1 MFDWKNSSCEFV
13 IKLKREHSC
22 DSDGPKVALSFFQPI
37 PFTMALRHN
46 VLLFLC
52 ILPFAKALYKQWIPD
67 TNFENATNWDK
78 GSVPCGNDQVVFL
91 AQMKVSVY
99 VETAHTITGMS
110 LPVDGELILAS
121 GAGFT
126 VREGGDP
133 GCGSGVMAHFKDP
146 ESRKW
151 FDPSLW
157 VAATTIDDLHRGTY
171 QFSVHEESVPCQ
183 YDNVVF
189 REATSFSVDVS
200 SDHDVPVKSVSV
212 LGKKF
217 TSSSEFSQYLSSSS
231 GKLQFHGSSSLK
243 VGGSGCDDITGCICD
258 NSGNRDRI
266 CSNVKCDSLE
276 CKKPLHPVGH
286 CCEVCGSVVN
296 VQFSLSFNFESY
308 RQRLQ
313 HLFLSQHKY
322 ESIQMAL
329 SKVSKEQRLLRV
341 IPFGA
346 TQEIQ
351 VVLLDQKTGQE
362 AGKLAEAL
370 ARDVVQDVHN
380 HGLNIGISSAEFQAS
395 SGASSSEVAGNS
407 AGVVVGAVL
416 GSLLGVGLLAAVVML
431 YRRGIIEIPTM
442 PSIPSLSKWKNSSEI
457 GELGGP
463 LDNGFDNPM
472 FDKPTVM
479 PEEPG
484 LYGTEM
490 INSITLTQSGV
501 HFVNPVYDETD
512 FNAWMVQYQ
521 LIWWGMWWQNNM
533 NKT

>member
-1 MFDWKNSSCEFV
+1 
-13 IKLKREHSC
+13 
-22 DSDGPKVALSFFQPI
+22 
-37 PFTMALRHN
+37 MALRHN

-52 ILPFAKALYKQWIPD
+52 ILPFANTLYKQWIPD

-91 AQMKVSVY
+91 AQRKVSVY

-133 GCGSGVMAHFKDP
+133 GCGSGVTAHFKDP

-183 YDNVVF
+183 YDDVVF
-189 REATSFSVDVS
+189 REGTSFRVDVS

-217 TSSSEFSQYLSSSS
+217 TSSSEFSQYLSSNS

-243 VGGSGCDDITGCICD
+243 VGGSSCDDSTGCICD

-286 CCEVCGSVVN
+286 CCDVCGAVVN
-296 VQFSLSFNFESY
+296 VQFSSSFNFESY

-351 VVLLDQKTGQE
+351 VLLLDQKTGQE
-362 AGKLAEAL
+362 TGKLAEAL

-395 SGASSSEVAGNS
+395 SGASSSEAAGNS
-407 AGVVVGAVL
+407 AGVMVGAVL

-431 YRRGIIEIPTM
+431 YRRGIVTIPRM

-463 LDNGFDNPM
+463 LDHGFDNPM
-472 FDKPTVM
+472 FDKPTMM

-512 FNAWMVQYQ
+512 FNA
-521 LIWWGMWWQNNM
+521 
-533 NKT
+533 

>member
-1 MFDWKNSSCEFV
+1 MAKHLIICQV
-13 IKLKREHSC
+13 K
-22 DSDGPKVALSFFQPI
+22 ALSFFLPI

-46 VLLFLC
+46 VLVFLC
-52 ILPFAKALYKQWIPD
+52 ILPFANALYKQWTPD

-91 AQMKVSVY
+91 AQRKVSVY
-99 VETAHTITGMS
+99 VETAHTIAGMS

-133 GCGSGVMAHFKDP
+133 GCGSGVTAHFKDP
-146 ESRKW
+146 ESLKW
-151 FDPSLW
+151 FDPSMW

-189 REATSFSVDVS
+189 REGTSFRVDVS

-217 TSSSEFSQYLSSSS
+217 TSSSEFSQYLTSNS
-231 GKLQFHGSSSLK
+231 GKLQFHGSSTLK
-243 VGGSGCDDITGCICD
+243 VGSSGCDDNTGCICD
-258 NSGNRDRI
+258 NSGNRDKI

-286 CCEVCGSVVN
+286 CCDVCGAIVN
-296 VQFSLSFNFESY
+296 IQFSSSFNFESY

-313 HLFLSQHKY
+313 HLFLNQHKY
-322 ESIQMAL
+322 ESTQMAM
-329 SKVSKEQRLLRV
+329 SKMSKEQRLLRV

-351 VVLLDQKTGQE
+351 VLLLDQKTGQD

-380 HGLNIGISSAEFQAS
+380 HGLNFGITSAEFQAS
-395 SGASSSEVAGNS
+395 SGASSSEAAGNS

-416 GSLLGVGLLAAVVML
+416 GSLLGVGLLAVVVLL
-431 YRRGIIEIPTM
+431 YRRGIVKIPRM
-442 PSIPSLSKWKNSSEI
+442 PSIPSFSKWKNSSDI
-457 GELGGP
+457 GELGGT
-463 LDNGFDNPM
+463 LDQGFDNPM
-472 FDKPTVM
+472 FDKPTMM

-512 FNAWMVQYQ
+512 FSA
-521 LIWWGMWWQNNM
+521 
-533 NKT
+533 

>member
-1 MFDWKNSSCEFV
+1 
-13 IKLKREHSC
+13 
-22 DSDGPKVALSFFQPI
+22 
-37 PFTMALRHN
+37 MALRHD

-52 ILPFAKALYKQWIPD
+52 VLPFANALYKQWIPD

-78 GSVPCGNDQVVFL
+78 GSVPCGNDQVVFS
-91 AQMKVSVY
+91 AQRKVSVY

-133 GCGSGVMAHFKDP
+133 GCGSGVTANFKDS
-146 ESRKW
+146 ESLKW

-157 VAATTIDDLHRGTY
+157 VAATTMDDLHSGTY

-183 YDNVVF
+183 YDDVVF
-189 REATSFSVDVS
+189 RETTSFRVDVS
-200 SDHDVPVKSVSV
+200 SGHDVPVKSVSV

-217 TSSSEFSQYLSSSS
+217 TSSSEFSQYLSSES

-243 VGGSGCDDITGCICD
+243 VGGSGCEDITGCICD
-258 NSGNRDRI
+258 NSGNRDKI

-286 CCEVCGSVVN
+286 CCDVCGAIVD
-296 VQFSLSFNFESY
+296 VQFSSKFNFESY

-313 HLFLSQHKY
+313 HLFLSQPKY

-351 VVLLDQKTGQE
+351 VLLLEKKTSQE
-362 AGKLAEAL
+362 AGKMAEAL
-370 ARDVVQDVHN
+370 ARDIVQDVHN
-380 HGLNIGISSAEFQAS
+380 HGLNFGTTSAEFQAS
-395 SGASSSEVAGNS
+395 SGASSSEAAGNS
-407 AGVVVGAVL
+407 TGVVVGAVL
-416 GSLLGVGLLAAVVML
+416 GSLLGVGLLAVVVVL
-431 YRRGIIEIPTM
+431 YHRGIVRIPKM
-442 PSIPSLSKWKNSSEI
+442 PSIPSFSKWKNNSDI

-463 LDNGFDNPM
+463 LDHGFDNPI
-472 FDKPTVM
+472 FDKPTMM

-490 INSITLTQSGV
+490 TSTITLTKSGV
-501 HFVNPVYDETD
+501 HFVNPVYDETEL
-512 FNAWMVQYQ
+512 NA
-521 LIWWGMWWQNNM
+521 
-533 NKT
+533 